1 MKKKPDILYNQFILN
16 STECNI
22 MFIHMNGELKA
33 FLEHNGIQDVE
44 FLENRNTYIEIDST
58 GKQDPIESIANELG
72 LSLDEGE
79 DQFFSAIEIISVA
92 GSLITIID
100 FLLKMKRLY
109 GPSLIVRAKSLAGR
123 NIEMT
128 IDDCLKKIV
137 KDVKNNV

>member
-1 MKKKPDILYNQFILN
+1 
-16 STECNI
+16 
-22 MFIHMNGELKA
+22 MFIHMNSELKT
-33 FLEHNGIQDVE
+33 FLEHNGIQDVD

-58 GKQDPIESIANELG
+58 GKQNSIESIADELG

-79 DQFFSAIEIISVA
+79 DQFFSAIEIISVV

-109 GPSLIVRAKSLAGR
+109 GPSLKVRAKSLAGR
-123 NIEMT
+123 SIEMK

-137 KDVKNNV
+137 RDIKNNV